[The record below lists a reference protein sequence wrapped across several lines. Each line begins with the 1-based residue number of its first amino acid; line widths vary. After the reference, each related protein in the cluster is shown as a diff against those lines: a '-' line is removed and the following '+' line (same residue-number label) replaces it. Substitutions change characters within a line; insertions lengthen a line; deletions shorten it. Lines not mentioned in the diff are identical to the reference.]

1 MNGFGA
7 TNSHSSDAIRRIQ
20 RVQTVTIA
28 WMSVEAAVSLFA
40 AWRASSPALLAFGG
54 DSAIEL
60 FSAVVV
66 LWRFRATAAHEDAER
81 RAARVAGALLF
92 ALAAFVAITS
102 VASLLGYSEPKP
114 TFLGIAILVAAA
126 AVMPWLAKEKRRL
139 SGATGSA
146 ALRADAAQSALCAY
160 LSLIALAGL
169 AINAIWHVKWAD
181 PVAALAVLPLIV
193 WEGRKPCAGRLAAV
207 ADLSVHDHKKLDYA
221 SETILFSTSDVLVKE
236 SENIGLPFGDSR
248 VHEIVPVIRCA
259 TDRRINLQNVRLA
272 EPRQFISNRLA
283 GRDGVVVLRMK
294 KHNGDGCLPHCRQ
307 HALTYLG

>member
-1 MNGFGA
+1 MLQIA
-7 TNSHSSDAIRRIQ
+7 SPDAIRRIQ

-28 WMSVEAAVSLFA
+28 WMSVEATVSLFA
-40 AWRASSPALLAFGG
+40 AWRGRSPALLAFGG

-60 FSAVVV
+60 FSAAVV
-66 LWRFRATAAHEDAER
+66 LLRFRTTAHENAES

-102 VASLLGYSEPKP
+102 VASLLGYNEPKP
-114 TFLGIAILVAAA
+114 TLLGIAILVAAA

-181 PVAALAVLPLIV
+181 PIAALVVLPLIV
-193 WEGRKPCAGRLAAV
+193 WEGRV
-207 ADLSVHDHKKLDYA
+207 AMRGK
-221 SETILFSTSDVLVKE
+221 TCGCCRSD
-236 SENIGLPFGDSR
+236 
-248 VHEIVPVIRCA
+248 
-259 TDRRINLQNVRLA
+259 
-272 EPRQFISNRLA
+272 
-283 GRDGVVVLRMK
+283 
-294 KHNGDGCLPHCRQ
+294 
-307 HALTYLG
+307 